1 MIEFMYVKSINLN
14 TAIILLFLYIYHIYA
29 YVERLGINSSL
40 IRSHFEP
47 PIAMVASSRKKS
59 RQGLTIRENKQPVSI
74 VESSSSY

>member
-29 YVERLGINSSL
+29 YVKRLGIISSL

-59 RQGLTIRENKQPVSI
+59 HRV
-74 VESSSSY
+74 

>member
-1 MIEFMYVKSINLN
+1 MIEFMYVKRINLN

-40 IRSHFEP
+40 IRSHYEL

-59 RQGLTIRENKQPVSI
+59 RQGITIRKNK
-74 VESSSSY
+74 